1 MQKRCFLSYEKPV
14 TICRWI
20 FLDISVTFTA
30 SLASTRRRACAAI
43 RGTPGALFFPCVAA
57 EKNSL
62 RPVRTRPCHFLR
74 STHAVDSRPLLW
86 RQGCDRHSQLNLGDS
101 DKIAN
106 SVLSEIPAF
115 FAITERAFWAIE
127 AQRFSCDF
135 LTLDFGL
142 QTQENLGKTRW
153 ECRSHPNH
161 FPFSS
166 VPPVAGKSNSCS
178 LLTRD

>member
-86 RQGCDRHSQLNLGDS
+86 RQARLPLLECSPRALLALWQGKDRTSRLVGGAAQLH
-101 DKIAN
+101 
-106 SVLSEIPAF
+106 PAVRLLRWSPLPRHTGESRGRGVQPRL
-115 FAITERAFWAIE
+115 AHRQGTRQALHARATA
-127 AQRFSCDF
+127 AGSCC
-135 LTLDFGL
+135 
-142 QTQENLGKTRW
+142 Q
-153 ECRSHPNH
+153 
-161 FPFSS
+161 
-166 VPPVAGKSNSCS
+166 SNGH
-178 LLTRD
+178 RHR

>member
-86 RQGCDRHSQLNLGDS
+86 RQARLPDRKSTRLNSSHLGIS
-101 DKIAN
+101 YAVFCLK
-106 SVLSEIPAF
+106 
-115 FAITERAFWAIE
+115 
-127 AQRFSCDF
+127 
-135 LTLDFGL
+135 
-142 QTQENLGKTRW
+142 K
-153 ECRSHPNH
+153 
-161 FPFSS
+161 
-166 VPPVAGKSNSCS
+166 KKK
-178 LLTRD
+178 